1 MSTSST
7 RASAACASDPARLI
21 AVVVLPS
28 PTPGL
33 VTATT
38 WRLAP
43 FRSVST
49 RWRSTRYCSAS
60 NEAGLSRL
68 TRCSPMR
75 LARSTGG
82 LVAVAGALKTDG
94 ATGSGAAGGGDAAGG
109 AAGGGEPGGPA
120 SGRGEDA
127 GVGRSASRSARS
139 SASKNL
145 LIGPGSASSAR
156 TEGGLC
162 EVRAASS
169 QEQVAHV
176 AHEREKLRR
185 FASEWRDG
193 DSGEH
198 RGGDGAQ
205 DPALPRRPDQRPGA
219 PRRTP
224 RRTRERLDGLVDDI
238 DVDPPSLVGV
248 ADDEAVVAQDVHAAR
263 DPARVGG
270 DSVLRPTAEE
280 VEVARA
286 RHAETSLDIVAD
298 LRARQRGQTALQLD
312 ALLQLSERWARELR
326 PQLRLAHEHD
336 LEQLLRRRLEV
347 GEHADL
353 FECRRVEVLRFV
365 ENEHGVLAGAP
376 TLEHEAPEGEESLG
390 RRPRR

>member
-94 ATGSGAAGGGDAAGG
+94 ATGSGAA
-109 AAGGGEPGGPA
+109 
-120 SGRGEDA
+120 
-127 GVGRSASRSARS
+127 
-139 SASKNL
+139 
-145 LIGPGSASSAR
+145 
-156 TEGGLC
+156 
-162 EVRAASS
+162 
-169 QEQVAHV
+169 
-176 AHEREKLRR
+176 
-185 FASEWRDG
+185 
-193 DSGEH
+193 

-205 DPALPRRPDQRPGA
+205 DPALPRRPGQRRGA

-270 DSVLRPTAEE
+270 DSVLCPTAEE

-312 ALLQLSERWARELR
+312 ALLELSERWARELR

-390 RRPRR
+390 R

>member
-7 RASAACASDPARLI
+7 RASAACASEPARLI

-60 NEAGLSRL
+60 NDVGLSRL

-82 LVAVAGALKTDG
+82 LVAVAGALKTAG
-94 ATGSGAAGGGDAAGG
+94 ATGSG

-127 GVGRSASRSARS
+127 GVGPFASRSARS

-205 DPALPRRPDQRPGA
+205 DPALPRRPGQRRGA

-238 DVDPPSLVGV
+238 DVDPPSLIGV

-263 DPARVGG
+263 DPTRVGG

-298 LRARQRGQTALQLD
+298 LRSRQRGQTALQLD
-312 ALLQLSERWARELR
+312 ALLELSERWARELR

-336 LEQLLRRRLEV
+336 LEQLLRRRLKV

-390 RRPRR
+390 R